1 MILIGRIFLAGI
13 FFKTGCIIRPT
24 PLKDFGDPLLYP
36 IRYIILYLLHIYTRA
51 GIGKG
56 VGKRKE
62 KGWERD
68 GKEVGKRN
76 RMGNGDSPIG
86 LGETDRPLI
95 GKKMGLA
102 MKRPP
107 QHLETTHSPPCLQL
121 IMVPVDNFPLR
132 ILA

>member
-1 MILIGRIFLAGI
+1 MVLIGRIFLAGI
-13 FFKTGCIIRPT
+13 FFKMGCIIRPT
-24 PLKDFGDPLLYP
+24 PLKDFGAPLLYP
-36 IRYIILYLLHIYTRA
+36 IRYIILYLLNIYTRA

-62 KGWERD
+62 KGWE
-68 GKEVGKRN
+68 G
-76 RMGNGDSPIG
+76 MGRGENGDSPLG

-107 QHLETTHSPPCLQL
+107 QHMETTHYPPSFQ
-121 IMVPVDNFPLR
+121 
-132 ILA
+132 